1 MKVRVLYFAQL
12 AEIVGLRE
20 ETYVLDSGATA
31 GLLFRRIGI
40 DHPGVGELK
49 DSLRLALNCQFVDDS
64 QPLSDGDDF
73 ALIPPVSGG

>member
-20 ETYVLDSGATA
+20 EIFELEPGATT

-49 DSLRLALNCQFVDDS
+49 GSLRLALNCQFVNDS
-64 QPLSDGDDF
+64 EPLSDGDEF

>member
-12 AEIVGLRE
+12 AEIAGRRE
-20 ETYVLDSGATA
+20 ATYTLDSGSTT

-40 DHPGVGELK
+40 DHPGIGELK
-49 DSLRLALNCQFVDDS
+49 GSLRLALNCQFVSDAE
-64 QPLSDGDDF
+64 PLSDGDEF